1 MNKSNIEYDK
11 QNITGVLP
19 IKINSNLVSPLFNY
33 FSPYFNDDTIM
44 ITNLAY
50 AVINDVS
57 RHIIGTSYDYE
68 CFMKLSRHN

>member
-1 MNKSNIEYDK
+1 MNI
-11 QNITGVLP
+11 
-19 IKINSNLVSPLFNY
+19 SPLFNY

-57 RHIIGTSYDYE
+57 KHIRGISYDYE
-68 CFMKLSRHN
+68 CFMKLSKHNSMDIN